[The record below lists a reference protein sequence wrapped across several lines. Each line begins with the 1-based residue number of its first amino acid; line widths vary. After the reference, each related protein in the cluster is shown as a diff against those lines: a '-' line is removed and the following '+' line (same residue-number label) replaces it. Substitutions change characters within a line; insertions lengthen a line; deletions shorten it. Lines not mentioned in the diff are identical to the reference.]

1 MTGETPIPYWRK
13 RRNRLQERLA
23 ANEPGFMV
31 GLDIA
36 WTPLVEIVGAAGAD
50 AAFIDMEHTT
60 LSLED
65 VENLIV
71 GCEAAGIASIVRVAG
86 LDLSSASRALDS
98 GANGVMYPDIRDADS
113 ARRAVAAA
121 KYPPAGRRPWGGAH
135 TRSVM
140 WEGVLATRALTET
153 DPALRGIYSPEF
165 VAFANGQ
172 SLVVILIESPDGV
185 ANLDEILDVD
195 GIDAVWFGM
204 ADYSAQAGFDL
215 DKCISAGQ
223 TVYDACRAR
232 GIGMV
237 LALDQLETQP
247 WYPGCFFLAG
257 LDTLILS
264 GAIRSAVANARQRV
278 EERRRTVESTEKG
291 A

>member
-1 MTGETPIPYWRK
+1 
-13 RRNRLQERLA
+13 
-23 ANEPGFMV
+23 MV
-31 GLDIA
+31 GIDIA

-71 GCEAAGIASIVRVAG
+71 GCDAAGIASLVRVAG

-121 KYPPAGRRPWGGAH
+121 KYPPEGRRPWGGAH

-153 DPALRGIYSPEF
+153 DPARRGIYSPDF
-165 VAFANGQ
+165 VEFANGQ
-172 SLVVILIESPDGV
+172 SFVVILIESPEGV
-185 ANLDEILDVD
+185 ANLEEILDVE
-195 GIDAVWFGM
+195 GIDAIWFGM
-204 ADYSAQAGFDL
+204 ADYSAQADFDL
-215 DKCISAGQ
+215 DACLSASQ
-223 TVYDACRAR
+223 KVYDTCRAR

-237 LALDQLETQP
+237 LGLDQLESQP

-264 GAIRSAVANARQRV
+264 GAIRSAVAGAKQRV
-278 EERRRTVESTEKG
+278 DERRRTAPATQKG
-291 A
+291 E